1 MHRAKLLGR
10 AGWHAGLWAVA
21 QLWPRERKGVCLR
34 VLFKDINLCKTR
46 GKIWV
51 TLPEMVSTASCTFVG
66 RGRREIQWVLL
77 MVPEPQPP
85 HPRDP
90 FHSLSRPP
98 ATFRAPEPKKVLGHT
113 ALESVCLFQS
123 HFSQLPF
130 DTVALFSEIGEVS
143 CNNSLIAIDHIFQ
156 TKSWNM

>member
-10 AGWHAGLWAVA
+10 AGWHAVLWAVA

-90 FHSLSRPP
+90 FHSVEASCNFPCSR
-98 ATFRAPEPKKVLGHT
+98 TK
-113 ALESVCLFQS
+113 ESAGPHCFGVCLP
-123 HFSQLPF
+123 FSVSFLP
-130 DTVALFSEIGEVS
+130 API
-143 CNNSLIAIDHIFQ
+143 
-156 TKSWNM
+156 